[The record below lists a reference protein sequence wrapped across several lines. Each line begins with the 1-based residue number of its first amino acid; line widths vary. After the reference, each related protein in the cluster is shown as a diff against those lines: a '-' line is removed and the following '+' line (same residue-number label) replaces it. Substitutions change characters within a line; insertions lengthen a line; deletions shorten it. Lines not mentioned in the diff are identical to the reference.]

1 MKKIIYLFS
10 LIILLFSNEIKA
22 SHYVGYD
29 MTLISL
35 GNDFYKLRAVAYRD
49 VTGAGFPS
57 SMQFN
62 VYVNNSP
69 WTTAAPIPR
78 ITVNQVSVS
87 KVTYDPKDCPPA
99 GADLL
104 LEKYVYESA
113 SINLASLNASVGYYV
128 TYSTCCRNP
137 GVKNVLNSSGAG
149 ITFTMEFPRLNG
161 GATRYNSSPEFK
173 KAPLSFFCVG
183 KPYTLDWNIVDPDG
197 DSMVYYIAQSYS
209 DGTTKPLP
217 LIDYAPGYNLYYNN
231 IDGVPDLSMNIKTGI
246 INFIPTQVGRYLVA
260 FRVEEW
266 KRASGNTPGYK
277 IGEIRREFQLETTL
291 CPDSPPVTTDELNQK
306 RVIVDTVYY
315 NTVYN
320 KIFTSRDSPTDS
332 LYMMIIPNIS
342 AGENVL
348 DPVKFGGKWGEAGSV
363 LGNNSNL
370 ILGDLAL
377 VKGEFSWKP
386 SCAVVRPKPYKFT
399 VVVRDKTCPS
409 PFYDSTFVTIYVK
422 KKPNNKPYFVE
433 PDTMKTPKTKNYF
446 VLAGDRFQLAGDTL
460 IKSYDKDSL
469 GNVVSL
475 FMEPDP
481 GNGVVNSKFVFSS
494 NPNTI
499 HSTATFGWQTTCEDV
514 RSTPYK
520 VRFIAE
526 DDDCLKHD
534 SAYFDVNIYVRQRP
548 NLKPVFD
555 QVLNKKEY
563 HIPEGQTKSF
573 NIRVNDSA
581 SFAVNQYD
589 SLTVTA
595 DLSEFNV
602 PGGVMPTFTPVV
614 SADSSVTPFTWS
626 PNCANVSNNPYRL
639 YLTVQDNGCPR
650 LTKRDTILV
659 YADGPFNSAPE
670 FRDPLNPASIIT
682 TLDTSIY
689 GGEVFSY
696 NLFAVDTNQRFDS
709 VFLQADYTSDLF
721 AFGKVTN
728 LAFLTPSFGKDSSRT
743 TLNWQSDCKDI
754 SATPYVVKILARDN
768 ECVNPERSAL
778 TINLTVKEKPNYTP
792 IFNSSTATT
801 FFNMQAG
808 DTLYIPLSAVDTN
821 RLDILTLDTVY
832 TSIPNR
838 LPLPEITRA
847 SGSDSVRTF
856 LKWVLDCS
864 LISDQA
870 YTIKIGAWDNACRL
884 ITDSARY
891 QFTVK
896 VNRNPNL
903 VPYFPFATGDTVIQL
918 VAGEKYELD
927 LTSASAT
934 PGDSIE
940 IATSGDV
947 YGGIQGNL
955 ATFEQTVTT
964 GTAKAT
970 FRWETSCD
978 QIRDD
983 VYTAVF
989 KTANPPCL
997 TDTNTYTI
1005 RFKVIP
1011 NTDIT
1016 EELPNVFTPN
1026 DDGTNDVFSIKDKFK
1041 VYCDPEFSFTIFNRW
1056 GKKIF
1061 ESKDPE
1067 FEWDGDGAGA
1077 GTYFYTLT
1085 SRVRTQTGS
1094 VNLVR

>member
-1 MKKIIYLFS
+1 MKKIIYLLSFI
-10 LIILLFSNEIKA
+10 LLLFSNEIKA
-22 SHYVGYD
+22 THYVGYD
-29 MTLISL
+29 MTLIYTGS
-35 GNDFYKLRAVAYRD
+35 NDLYRLRLVAYRD
-49 VTGAGFPS
+49 ARVPATFPV
-57 SMQFN
+57 SMDFN
-62 VYVNNSP
+62 VYQNIAP
-69 WTTAAPIPR
+69 WTTVAPVSIIR
-78 ITVNQVSVS
+78 VERKSITN
-87 KVTYDPKDCPPA
+87 VTYDPKDCPPA

-104 LEKYVYESA
+104 LEKQVYESA
-113 SINLASLNASVGYYV
+113 AINLSSLNASVGYYV
-128 TYSTCCRNP
+128 SANTCCRNDN
-137 GVKNVLNSSGAG
+137 VTNVLNSGTSG

-209 DGTTKPLP
+209 NGTTKPLT
-217 LIDYAPGYNLYYNN
+217 LIEYAPGYNLYYNN
-231 IDGVPDLSMNIKTGI
+231 IDGVPDLTMNIKTGI
-246 INFIPTQVGRYLVA
+246 INFIPTKVGTYLVA

-266 KRASGNTPGYK
+266 KRASGTTEAKK
-277 IGEIRREFQLETTL
+277 IGEIRREFQLQTTECL
-291 CPDSPPVTTDELNQK
+291 DAPPVTTDELNQK

-320 KIFTSRDSPTDS
+320 KIFTSRDSPGDS
-332 LYMMIIPNIS
+332 LFMMIIPNIS

-348 DPVKFGGKWGEAGSV
+348 DPVKFGGKWGEAGST

-370 ILGDLAL
+370 ILNGATQLN
-377 VKGEFSWKP
+377 GQFSWKP
-386 SCAVVRPKPYKFT
+386 SCLVVRPKPYKFT

-433 PDTMKTPKTKNYF
+433 PDTMKTPKTKSYF
-446 VLAGDRFQLAGDTL
+446 VLAGDKFQLQGDTL
-460 IKSYDKDSL
+460 IKTYDKDSL
-469 GNVVSL
+469 GNVV
-475 FMEPDP
+475 FINIEPDP
-481 GNGVVNSKFVFSS
+481 ANGLVNSKFVFSP
-494 NPNTI
+494 NPNVI
-499 HSTATFGWQTTCEDV
+499 HSTATFSWQTTCEDV

-526 DDDCLKHD
+526 DNDCFKPD
-534 SAYFDVNIYVRQRP
+534 SAWFDVNIYVRQRP

-563 HIPEGQTKSF
+563 HIPEGQTKTF
-573 NIRVNDSA
+573 NVRVNDSA
-581 SFAVNQYD
+581 SFDVNQYD

-614 SADSSVTPFTWS
+614 SVDSSVTAFTWS

-659 YADGPFNSAPE
+659 YADGPFNTAPE

-689 GGEVFSY
+689 AGEVFSY

-728 LAFLTPSFGKDSSRT
+728 PAILVPSFGKDSSRT
-743 TLNWQSDCKDI
+743 TLNWQSDCKDF
-754 SATPYVVKILARDN
+754 SATPYVVKIVVRDN
-768 ECVNPERSAL
+768 ECVNPESSIL
-778 TINLTVKEKPNYTP
+778 TINL
-792 IFNSSTATT
+792 
-801 FFNMQAG
+801 M
-808 DTLYIPLSAVDTN
+808 
-821 RLDILTLDTVY
+821 
-832 TSIPNR
+832 
-838 LPLPEITRA
+838 
-847 SGSDSVRTF
+847 
-856 LKWVLDCS
+856 
-864 LISDQA
+864 
-870 YTIKIGAWDNACRL
+870 
-884 ITDSARY
+884 
-891 QFTVK
+891 

-903 VPYFPFATGDTVIQL
+903 VPYFPFATGDTVINL
-918 VAGEKYELD
+918 FAGEKFELD
-927 LTSASAT
+927 LTSASAI

-947 YGGIQGNL
+947 YGGIPGNL
-955 ATFEQTVTT
+955 ATFEQTVTA
-964 GTAKAT
+964 GTAKAN

-983 VYTAVF
+983 LYTAVF

-1005 RFKVIP
+1005 RFKVIS

-1016 EELPNVFTPN
+1016 EDLPNVFTPN
-1026 DDGTNDVFSIKDKFK
+1026 GDGTNDVFSIKDKFK
-1041 VYCDPEFSFTIFNRW
+1041 AYCDPEFSFTIYNRW
-1056 GKKIF
+1056 GKKVF

>member
-10 LIILLFSNEIKA
+10 LAIILFSGTAKA
-22 SHYVGYD
+22 SHCVGYD

-35 GNDFYKLRAVAYRD
+35 GNDLYKFRLVGYRD
-49 VTGAGFPS
+49 VTGITLA
-57 SMQFN
+57 
-62 VYVNNSP
+62 NSYNFGIYKNSDNS
-69 WTTAAPIPR
+69 AAPTP
-78 ITVNQVSVS
+78 TMVVNKISQVAIA
-87 KVTYDPKDCPPA
+87 YDAKDCPPP
-99 GADLL
+99 GADLKI
-104 LEKYVYESA
+104 EKWTYESA
-113 SINLASLNASVGYYV
+113 AINLSAFNSGTGYYV
-128 TYSTCCRNP
+128 SSGECCRNP
-137 GVKNVLNSSGAG
+137 GVKNVLNSGGAG
-149 ITFTMEFPRLNG
+149 IVFTMDFPRLNST
-161 GATRYNSSPEFK
+161 APTRFNSSPEFR
-173 KAPLSFFCVG
+173 KAPLAFFCVG
-183 KPYTLDWNIVDPDG
+183 KPYTLNWNIVDPNG
-197 DSMVYYIAQSYS
+197 DSLVYYVAQSYS
-209 DGTTKPLP
+209 SGTTKPFTV
-217 LIDYAPGYNLYYNN
+217 IDYSPGYNLYYNN
-231 IDGVPDLSMNIKTGI
+231 IDGVPDLTMNIKTGI

-266 KRASGNTPGYK
+266 KKASGSTPGYK
-277 IGEIRREFQLETTL
+277 IGEVRREFQLETVL
-291 CPDSPPVTTDELNQK
+291 CSDAPPVTIDELNQK

-315 NTVYN
+315 NTIYN

-332 LYMMIIPNIS
+332 LYMYILPDIS
-342 AGENVL
+342 AGENLL

-370 ILGDLAL
+370 ILEDLAL
-377 VKGEFSWKP
+377 VKGEFYWKP

-409 PFYDSTFVTIYVK
+409 PFYDSTFVTIFVK
-422 KKPNNKPYFVE
+422 KKPNYKPYFVE

-555 QVLNKKEY
+555 QVLNKEEY

-743 TLNWQSDCKDI
+743 ALNWQSDCKDI

-955 ATFEQTVTT
+955 ATFEQTVTA